1 MLVRKRYI
9 VQKSFRIDE
18 EVERDLATLAEMT
31 GKSQND
37 LVNAAIIEM
46 LQDNKSNFI
55 QLAAYEHFMWEFEM
69 AEGVLKPF
77 EMGGLR
83 VEVSLIGDGSVA
95 VRHIVSNCDGDVG
108 EDYTKKFESSVSED
122 FDNYLKELGGYI
134 DPQSEDSQKYLNNR
148 LNYSE
153 YVKIRK

>member
-46 LQDNKSNFI
+46 LQDNKNNFI
-55 QLAAYEHFMWEFEM
+55 QLAVYEHFMWEFETE
-69 AEGVLKPF
+69 EGVLKPF

-95 VRHIVSNCDGDVG
+95 VRHIVSNCDGGVG
-108 EDYTKKFESSVSED
+108 EDYTKKFESSVSKD

-153 YVKIRK
+153 YIKIRK